1 MYQFSYSEIRQES
14 GADARDRERQA
25 LDRAIEL
32 MEKAEVA
39 GTHSK
44 ESVEAI
50 YATRTLWG
58 ILVEDLANPENS
70 LPDELRASLISIG
83 LWVMREAEAIRLGK
97 TKSFQGIIDITAM
110 IREGLE

>member
-14 GADARDRERQA
+14 GADSRERERQA

-32 MEKAEVA
+32 MERAETA
-39 GTHSK
+39 GVHSS
-44 ESVEAI
+44 ETVEAI
-50 YATRTLWG
+50 YATRTLWS

-70 LPDELRASLISIG
+70 LSEELRASLISIG
-83 LWVMREAEAIRLGK
+83 LWVMREADGIRLGK
-97 TKSFQGIIDITAM
+97 TKSFRGIIDVTAM